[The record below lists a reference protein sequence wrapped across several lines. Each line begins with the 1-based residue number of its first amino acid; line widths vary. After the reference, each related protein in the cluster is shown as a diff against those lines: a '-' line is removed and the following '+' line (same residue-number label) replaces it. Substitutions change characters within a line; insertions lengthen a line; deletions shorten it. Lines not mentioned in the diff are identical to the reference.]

1 MNKGLYLGGFLQLQ
15 RYESQQS
22 EMEKAEIFGVRDLNS
37 LKLGLSFH
45 PPLPPSITPTH
56 LPHS

>member
-22 EMEKAEIFGVRDLNS
+22 EMEKAERFGVRDLDS
-37 LKLGLSFH
+37 LKLALYFH
-45 PPLPPSITPTH
+45 PPLPAPITPTH